1 MKTKKSKKQRVYET
15 DLGGCH
21 VMVVEKDL
29 ELAIKMLRQKMKNAD
44 KIQLLKDK
52 KEYIKPSVT
61 RRKEILLAKF
71 NEQFRNV
78 D

>member
-1 MKTKKSKKQRVYET
+1 MKTKKPKKQRVYET

-21 VMVVEKDL
+21 VMVIERDL
-29 ELAIKMLRQKMKNAD
+29 ELAIKMLRQKMKSAD

-52 KEYIKPSVT
+52 KEYVKPSVK

>member
-1 MKTKKSKKQRVYET
+1 MKTKKPKKQRVYET
-15 DLGGCH
+15 DAGGCH
-21 VMVVEKDL
+21 VMVIEKDL
-29 ELAIKMLRQKMKNAD
+29 ELAIKMLRQKMKSAD

-52 KEYIKPSVT
+52 KEYVKPSVK

-71 NEQFRNV
+71 NEQFRNN

>member
-1 MKTKKSKKQRVYET
+1 MKS
-15 DLGGCH
+15 
-21 VMVVEKDL
+21 
-29 ELAIKMLRQKMKNAD
+29 AD

-52 KEYIKPSVT
+52 KEYVKPSVK

-71 NEQFRNV
+71 NEQFRNN